1 MQSTLPAQK
10 TRTPKRNAA
19 DTVFSRDFYRPYE
32 AAVETAL
39 FLICA
44 ARGRLIRETG
54 EDIRAITYRL
64 KSPASIRG
72 KLLKK
77 GLPVSESAAR
87 AALHDIAGLR
97 VVLSDTQ
104 QVYAFARLICGSPVV
119 ELCGLRDYIA
129 HPKRSGYRSLH
140 LILRVPVTVGRE
152 QLLVPVEVQLRTAAM
167 DIWASIEH
175 DIVYKP
181 SCCINA

>member
-19 DTVFSRDFYRPYE
+19 DTVFSRAFYKPYE

-54 EDIRAITYRL
+54 EDIRAMTYRL

-97 VVLSDTQ
+97 VVLADEKE
-104 QVYAFARLICGSPVV
+104 VYRFADILCASPVAQLLD
-119 ELCGLRDYIA
+119 EKDYIA
-129 HPKRSGYRSLH
+129 EPKRSGYQSLH
-140 LILRVPVTVGRE
+140 LLLSLPVSVQGVAMM
-152 QLLVPVEVQLRTAAM
+152 VPVEVQLRTAAM
-167 DIWASIEH
+167 DIWANIEH
-175 DIVYKP
+175 DRIYKP
-181 SCCINA
+181 LPLET